1 MDLEFDPSYND
12 QTSSVYINTNEA
24 VSLDLSA
31 SFQVDSDSTENA
43 TAYIYVNVSNR
54 FKSSAEGISQISTQ
68 QE

>member
-12 QTSSVYINTNEA
+12 QTSSVYINTNRA

-31 SFQVDSDSTENA
+31 SFQVYSGGTDNA
-43 TAYIYVNVSNR
+43 TAYVNVSNR
-54 FKSSAEGISQISTQ
+54 FKSSAEGISQILTQ